1 MGKQKLSFLVVG
13 ITHDDIAS
21 RYAMMQEL
29 QKAIKHGVVDRE
41 NVVFGFEKTAHEED
55 RETFESVIQELREG
69 KVDLIQGRVMNAY
82 VERDGGKNCHDIS
95 LILDTVAT
103 GAMMQFCE
111 ENNMRYCQLDSPEL
125 MTEICS
131 SIEED
136 EHYHERLEEKA
147 QEYEKLRIAEMVK
160 NVRLMVSS
168 NEAPKL
174 VILLVGAAHAV
185 NLASTCGENF
195 NNELEESNVHTAEM
209 ISSQV
214 CEVLDSSPDSY
225 DKSMQE
231 IHEQDIRAAT
241 SAIEASRIEGFY
253 QMQKDNRIYTQ
264 GSEGVYKMTSN
275 IFHRMLDSSQAF
287 LNTPSF
293 SPKITAPALQA
304 EQEQKSR

>member
-1 MGKQKLSFLVVG
+1 M
-13 ITHDDIAS
+13 
-21 RYAMMQEL
+21 
-29 QKAIKHGVVDRE
+29 
-41 NVVFGFEKTAHEED
+41 
-55 RETFESVIQELREG
+55 
-69 KVDLIQGRVMNAY
+69 DLIQDRVMNAF

-111 ENNMRYCQLDSPEL
+111 ENNMRYCRLDSPEL
-125 MTEICS
+125 MTEIFS
-131 SIEED
+131 GIEED

-147 QEYEKLRIAEMVK
+147 REYEKLRIAEMVK
-160 NVRLMVSS
+160 NVRLVVSS
-168 NEAPKL
+168 DEAPKL

-185 NLASTCGENF
+185 NLASACGENF
-195 NNELEESNVHTAEM
+195 NNELEESNVTTAEM

-214 CEVLDSSPDSY
+214 CEVLESSPESY
-225 DKSMQE
+225 DKMMQE

-264 GSEGVYKMTSN
+264 GGEGVHKMTSDL
-275 IFHRMLDSSQAF
+275 FYEMLASSQAF

-293 SPKITAPALQA
+293 SPRITAPSLQT
-304 EQEQKSR
+304 EQEQKKSR